1 MDGVDFESELRLRG
15 LDSRVSAG
23 IALLLASG
31 DAAGTALD
39 VDLLKYEKTLSIMLL
54 YINSVSDCPLHIF
67 FQDTIIRFVS
77 FFASLFTNLAFL
89 GIVVPVLLLPILLD
103 VPLRDDVLL
112 DDLVLMLLL
121 LSSLSVIISFLF
133 KLVLLSLDFFVTL
146 LPGDLSSELS
156 EKCSSFFLF
165 PLSLGCSDSSVVCS
179 DSRA

>member
-1 MDGVDFESELRLRG
+1 MAVFSSSAVLEGVDFESELRLRG

-39 VDLLKYEKTLSIMLL
+39 VDLL
-54 YINSVSDCPLHIF
+54 
-67 FQDTIIRFVS
+67 
-77 FFASLFTNLAFL
+77 AFL
-89 GIVVPVLLLPILLD
+89 GIVVLVLLLPILLLLV

-133 KLVLLSLDFFVTL
+133 KLVLLGFDLFVTL

-156 EKCSSFFLF
+156 DEYSSFFLF
-165 PLSLGCSDSSVVCS
+165 PLSLGCSGSSAVRS
-179 DSRA
+179 DSRV

>member
-67 FQDTIIRFVS
+67 FQDIIIRTAPFPAS
-77 FFASLFTNLAFL
+77 FFVYAPGFLRHSCSGSITTNITA
-89 GIVVPVLLLPILLD
+89 I
-103 VPLRDDVLL
+103 
-112 DDLVLMLLL
+112 
-121 LSSLSVIISFLF
+121 
-133 KLVLLSLDFFVTL
+133 
-146 LPGDLSSELS
+146 
-156 EKCSSFFLF
+156 SSFA
-165 PLSLGCSDSSVVCS
+165 G
-179 DSRA
+179 